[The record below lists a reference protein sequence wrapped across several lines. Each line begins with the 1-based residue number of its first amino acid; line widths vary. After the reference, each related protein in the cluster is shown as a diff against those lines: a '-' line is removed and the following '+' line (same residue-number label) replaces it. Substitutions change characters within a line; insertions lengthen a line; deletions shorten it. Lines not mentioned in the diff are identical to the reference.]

1 VLATKLR
8 VLRAERGLS
17 LQDAEKLTG
26 VTRETLGDLERGR
39 RRPYAQT
46 LAKIAHGYGVGLEE
60 LLEEQEEEG
69 KAGAPQDTQDTGRPE
84 DYLDKDE
91 PLLFAQQRADAAEK
105 QLASTAQEYEQLL
118 NKAMEE
124 IDRLKN
130 QVEELKGELLAAYR
144 RSEATKE
151 GR

>member
-1 VLATKLR
+1 MLATKLR
-8 VLRAERGLS
+8 VMRAERGLS
-17 LQDAEKLTG
+17 LQDAERLTG

-69 KAGAPQDTQDTGRPE
+69 KAGTPQDTGRPE